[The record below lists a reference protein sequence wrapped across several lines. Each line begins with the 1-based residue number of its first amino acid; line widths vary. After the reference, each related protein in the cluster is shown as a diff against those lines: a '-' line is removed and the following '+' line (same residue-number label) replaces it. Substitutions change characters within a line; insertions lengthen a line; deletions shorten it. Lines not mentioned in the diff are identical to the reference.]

1 MSVFESRRFTKIF
14 SSFRKKTSQ
23 GQKLSRKMFSSFKEK
38 SSTKPL
44 LRKLSLR
51 SKSSSKTDYN
61 VSIQLWKNNPLYES
75 ANQISMQSSTNE
87 VEWAEVH
94 AIMKN
99 ESELDK
105 QSSSSSGV
113 SSGSSVIY
121 SHSSNRSGISTNVMK
136 TSPEHI
142 CSSHSELSD
151 ISTPKHIK
159 HYNATYEPT
168 EDGSLLIVNNQC
180 GTTITTDPPTPTV
193 PSTYA
198 KLWLVR
204 QRISS
209 SSHSDADYEIYI
221 DEYYN
226 SKLQNGSSSDIH
238 CDDKASSDDSY
249 HDFYNDLVD
258 DIQYLLIHD
267 KPYFTDSIQIG
278 ILESIH

>member
-1 MSVFESRRFTKIF
+1 MPVFESRRFSKLF

-51 SKSSSKTDYN
+51 SKSSSKTDCN

-121 SHSSNRSGISTNVMK
+121 SHSSNRSDISTNVMK

-168 EDGSLLIVNNQC
+168 ED
-180 GTTITTDPPTPTV
+180 
-193 PSTYA
+193 
-198 KLWLVR
+198 
-204 QRISS
+204 
-209 SSHSDADYEIYI
+209 EIPI
-221 DEYYN
+221 N
-226 SKLQNGSSSDIH
+226 CQ
-238 CDDKASSDDSY
+238 
-249 HDFYNDLVD
+249 
-258 DIQYLLIHD
+258 
-267 KPYFTDSIQIG
+267 
-278 ILESIH
+278 